1 MDGFGTGAR
10 RRGPSSR
17 ASSVADRFDSEMGGW
32 QTASVSAVEVVALVL
47 AGIGGGLSGSVAGL
61 ASLVTY
67 PSLLA
72 VGLPPV
78 TANVTNTVS
87 LMFGSVGSILGSRP
101 ELAGQR
107 HHVQRLAIAGV
118 VGGAVG
124 GALLLQTPGDS
135 FEKAVPWLIGVASLA
150 ILVRRRLVEVS
161 IDEGH
166 RHPHPDVGPAVLV
179 AVGVVGIYAG
189 YFGAGAGVMLLALI
203 LFVTG
208 DPLPRANAVK
218 NVVLGLANGVA
229 AISFIIF
236 GPVRWSVVAPLGIGL
251 LVGGRIGPIIVRH
264 APQAPLRI
272 GIAIAG
278 LGLAIK
284 LGLDAY

>member
-1 MDGFGTGAR
+1 
-10 RRGPSSR
+10 
-17 ASSVADRFDSEMGGW
+17 
-32 QTASVSAVEVVALVL
+32 VSAVEVVALVL

-87 LMFGSVGSILGSRP
+87 LMFGSVGSIAGSRP

-107 HHVQRLAIAGV
+107 RHVQRLAIAGV
-118 VGGAVG
+118 VGGAAG

-166 RHPHPDVGPAVLV
+166 RHPRPDVGPGVLI
-179 AVGVVGIYAG
+179 AVGVVGIYGG
-189 YFGAGAGVMLLALI
+189 YFGAGAGVMLLALV

-251 LVGGRIGPIIVRH
+251 LIGGRLGPVIVRR
-264 APQAPLRI
+264 APHGPLRI

-278 LGLAIK
+278 IGLAIK
-284 LGLDAY
+284 LGFDAY